1 MNILN
6 KVLTK
11 LYIVYFFAVCAVC
24 VCISALI
31 TCTTCL
37 FDRNRKATHM
47 FSCFWGLIYIC
58 INPFWHFRIEGRE
71 LIEPNKTYVLV
82 ANHQSYFDIFAVYRL
97 FRFFKWVSQEQIFD
111 IPGIGWNMYLN
122 QYVKVVRGNL
132 SSIKQMLKDCKGWLD
147 RDVSIALFPEG
158 TRSLTGEMA
167 PFRDGAFRLAIEAG
181 VPVVPIV
188 IDGTFEVLPKGQN
201 VANFFTPIRLK
212 VLPPVD
218 SRPYA
223 KNTIGLRDHVHSLM
237 EKTLHEMRGE
247 KIKEAVHESV

>member
-1 MNILN
+1 MDQSFLA
-6 KVLTK
+6 
-11 LYIVYFFAVCAVC
+11 FQ
-24 VCISALI
+24 
-31 TCTTCL
+31 
-37 FDRNRKATHM
+37 
-47 FSCFWGLIYIC
+47 
-58 INPFWHFRIEGRE
+58 IEGRE

-82 ANHQSYFDIFAVYRL
+82 ANHQSYFDIFAVYAL

-122 QYVKVVRGNL
+122 QYVKIVRGNL
-132 SSIKQMLKDCKGWLD
+132 SSIKQMLKDCKEWLD

-188 IDGTFEVLPKGQN
+188 IDGTFEALPKGQN
-201 VANFFTPIRLK
+201 IANFFTPVRLK

-218 SRPYA
+218 SRQFT
-223 KNTIGLRDHVHSLM
+223 KNTVGLRDHVHELI
-237 EKTLHEMRGE
+237 ETTLHEMRGE
-247 KIKEAVHESV
+247 HKKEVVHESV